1 MANAMTTRQHTD
13 VAIKRIRESKLLE
26 RLIKSANG
34 EVQMDAIQAANAR
47 FLVNKFLPDLK
58 AIEHSGDIGL
68 HGDFTVN
75 VK

>member
-1 MANAMTTRQHTD
+1 MEIKSPIERTRE
-13 VAIKRIRESKLLE
+13 KLREAGLID
-26 RLIKSANG
+26 RLIRCSKG
-34 EVQMDAIQAANAR
+34 DVQMTPEQIRATT
-47 FLVNKFLPDLK
+47 FLINKFMPDLK